1 MENLRSSHKN
11 LRKLVKSLS
20 KKEHEK
26 IRIGRNKT
34 NITERTKSK

>member
-1 MENLRSSHKN
+1 MENNRVSHKN
-11 LRKLVKSLS
+11 IRKLVKNLS

-34 NITERTKSK
+34 NISDRAKS